1 MQEGNAV
8 RGIEG
13 TFRLVRCEVRWSD
26 GEVNWPYGED
36 AEGLLVYTSTGF
48 VTGHLMRRN
57 VPKFRTGARRAPSE
71 QIHEAFLG
79 YLGYY
84 GTYEV
89 NVGAGTVTHHVLGG
103 WHPNW
108 TGTDQVRH
116 FRFDG
121 EELVIETPP
130 VNSGS
135 RSRKTRLVWRRA
147 ASAKA

>member
-79 YLGYY
+79 LATWATTAPMKSMSEQALSPIMFWAAGIPTGPAQTKS
-84 GTYEV
+84 GT
-89 NVGAGTVTHHVLGG
+89 
-103 WHPNW
+103 
-108 TGTDQVRH
+108 
-116 FRFDG
+116 F
-121 EELVIETPP
+121 
-130 VNSGS
+130 
-135 RSRKTRLVWRRA
+135 
-147 ASAKA
+147 ASMARN